1 MSPQRMVWSGLLALA
16 LVGGSADW
24 ASAQVFIAPAPVV
37 SYYAPVAPVY
47 APPVVAAPVVAAPAV
62 SYYTVPAPVVAAPA
76 VSYYAPAL
84 PAPVP
89 AVASVP
95 AAVGYYTPV
104 PVPYNVRVSRG
115 LFGRTIVR
123 TPFSTTKY

>member
-1 MSPQRMVWSGLLALA
+1 MSPQRMVWSSLLALA
-16 LVGGSADW
+16 SVAGSAQW
-24 ASAQVFIAPAPVV
+24 ASAQVWVAPAPVV
-37 SYYAPVAPVY
+37 SYYY
-47 APPVVAAPVVAAPAV
+47 APVVAAPVVAAPAV
-62 SYYTVPAPVVAAPA
+62 SYYTVPAPAPVVAAPV
-76 VSYYAPAL
+76 VSYYAPAV

-123 TPFSTTKY
+123 TPFSVTKY